1 MKKGCLN
8 KGCFICIGCF
18 LSLLFILY
26 IYTVYGSNTAI
37 TKKFC
42 RIKIRECYYR
52 IQAFEELYG
61 RLPADLHEIPAGIIP
76 SFPPQSGYAVM
87 RPFTLSTKFMK
98 FVYIPGKNKN
108 ANSYMIYLEYP
119 FQYTY
124 PFSSFLVL
132 ESDALGQPAYPDV
145 KDYSRRELEEIIKKY
160 Q

>member
-8 KGCFICIGCF
+8 NGCFICIGCF

-61 RLPADLHEIPAGIIP
+61 RLPADLNEIPAGIIP
-76 SFPPQSGYAVM
+76 SLPPQTGYTVWG
-87 RPFTLSTKFMK
+87 PFWLKIWNKFMR

-108 ANSYMIYLEYP
+108 ARRVFSGYP
-119 FQYTY
+119 LASDT
-124 PFSSFLVL
+124 STFLR
-132 ESDALGQPAYPDV
+132 
-145 KDYSRRELEEIIKKY
+145 SRRLKCPGIDHRGEKKTRPCFIFPTPLF
-160 Q
+160 

>member
-18 LSLLFILY
+18 WGLLFLLGID
-26 IYTVYGSNTAI
+26 TVYRNNTAI

-132 ESDALGQPAYPDV
+132 ESDALAAC
-145 KDYSRRELEEIIKKY
+145 RT
-160 Q
+160 